1 MSTPVDQTTAQANPN
16 QVVVAEPQQHVVTRD
31 LFNVSQ
37 FDNSPDIA
45 KVFGL
50 KPVVSKGVV
59 VGGDFSMGKKRDVAK
74 ALQLEGKANAD
85 ALDAKTREI
94 KAEAMTAVKKHIA
107 GLSQDWVLHKFT
119 TRQLSDGTKQQTMVT
134 REMKQ
139 DAKAQFLKYARAMG
153 FSEEEVEA
161 MLAKANGAKPAVN
174 VETTV
179 TTTASP
185 APAAPAAKK

>member
-94 KAEAMTAVKKHIA
+94 RAEAMTAVKKHIA

-139 DAKAQFLKYARAMG
+139 DAKAQLLKYAKAMG
-153 FSEEEVEA
+153 LSEEDVNTL
-161 MLAKANGAKPAVN
+161 LAAKGSKPAVN

-185 APAAPAAKK
+185 APAAAPAAKK